1 MASPLPPPV
10 VVCSCSWCRK
20 PTAAPGSVS
29 KSTQCSHDDND
40 ICSGCSGSPL
50 VVVKHGAPVPAPPA
64 DSVPIEF
71 STAGTNTGKAA
82 KATSCE
88 LQFKFASPTIV
99 QAVTMMSTAR
109 HAEFR
114 VVRERSGWGA
124 PASGV
129 GNAEYLGTVRGARRA
144 LQDGSTPL
152 SVTQAEYEVSLVAG
166 KGSMRDLL
174 RPVVGLHVR
183 LLSLAVKGS
192 AAVRRVQLTLH
203 PSTPQPTPSTR
214 GGGASAPATGTSNMS
229 ALLSALPP
237 GLKDMAAANP
247 AAAMAIMSRLAGSG
261 GGAGA
266 GGGASGMGAMI
277 QALAKSGN
285 TPAAPPKA
293 PKPSAAA
300 DGATAADVRIMGS
313 TVQSFVLKRLDAME
327 AKLTSRLDA
336 LSARMDASER
346 VLAGVV
352 RRLDAGEGASAGG
365 VPGTTTSGTGDGADG
380 SGAPV
385 TPNARPMP
393 GVTGDGDGGGEPSPA
408 RPSEWVVVA
417 DDTS

>member
-1 MASPLPPPV
+1 MV
-10 VVCSCSWCRK
+10 
-20 PTAAPGSVS
+20 
-29 KSTQCSHDDND
+29 
-40 ICSGCSGSPL
+40 
-50 VVVKHGAPVPAPPA
+50 
-64 DSVPIEF
+64 
-71 STAGTNTGKAA
+71 
-82 KATSCE
+82 
-88 LQFKFASPTIV
+88 
-99 QAVTMMSTAR
+99 STAR

-152 SVTQAEYEVSLVAG
+152 SVTQAEYEVSLVAS

-183 LLSLAVKGS
+183 LLSLAVKGT

-203 PSTPQPTPSTR
+203 PSTPQPTPGAR
-214 GGGASAPATGTSNMS
+214 GGATGSPATGTANMS

-285 TPAAPPKA
+285 SPAAPPKA
-293 PKPSAAA
+293 PNPPAAA
-300 DGATAADVRIMGS
+300 DGATASDVRAMGS
-313 TVQSFVLKRLDAME
+313 TVQAFVLKRLDAME

-352 RRLDAGEGASAGG
+352 RRLDAGEGACAGD
-365 VPGTTTSGTGDGADG
+365 VTGTTTSDAGDGADG
-380 SGAPV
+380 SAEPV
-385 TPNARPMP
+385 APNARPMP
-393 GVTGDGDGGGEPSPA
+393 DVTSDGDGGDDPSPA
-408 RPSEWVVVA
+408 RPPERGEWVVVA